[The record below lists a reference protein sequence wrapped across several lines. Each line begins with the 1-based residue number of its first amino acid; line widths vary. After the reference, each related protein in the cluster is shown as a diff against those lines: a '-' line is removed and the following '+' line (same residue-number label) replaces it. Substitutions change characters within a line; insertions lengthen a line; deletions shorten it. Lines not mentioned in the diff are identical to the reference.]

1 MKAGKMILVGYI
13 FTRCGYT
20 EAAGLRFRMY
30 WDWQQ
35 RYRSDLV
42 LMVNGLWECYTFS
55 SAVI

>member
-1 MKAGKMILVGYI
+1 MILVGYI